1 MKIKDLIKLLEE
13 VENKEKYIQ
22 LIGNETNGEDKDFD
36 ISFED
41 IEVWNDGDESVTLFL
56 SNRINQNKDTE
67 DEVCDMLYGVDN
79 NQYNK

>member
-22 LIGNETNGEDKDFD
+22 LIGNETNGEDEDFD

-56 SNRINQNKDTE
+56 SNGIKQNKI
-67 DEVCDMLYGVDN
+67 
-79 NQYNK
+79 K